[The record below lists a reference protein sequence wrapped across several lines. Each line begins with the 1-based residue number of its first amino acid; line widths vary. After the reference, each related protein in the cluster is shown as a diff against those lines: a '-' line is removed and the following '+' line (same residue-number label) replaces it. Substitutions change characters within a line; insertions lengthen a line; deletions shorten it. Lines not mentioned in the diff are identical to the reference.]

1 MYLVSITVKKVFDF
15 FDSYAIIIALEIYY
29 AQYSLCSWF

>member
-15 FDSYAIIIALEIYY
+15 FDSYAIIIALETYY
-29 AQYSLCSWF
+29 AQYSLYSRI